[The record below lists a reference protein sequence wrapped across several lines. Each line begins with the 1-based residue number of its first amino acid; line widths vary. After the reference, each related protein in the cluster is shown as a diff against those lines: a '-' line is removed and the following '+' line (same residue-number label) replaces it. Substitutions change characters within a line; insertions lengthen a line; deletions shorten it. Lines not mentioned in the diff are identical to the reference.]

1 MNKADLMKY
10 DFILLM
16 DKSGSM
22 ATPDCPGGK
31 SRWDYAKETV
41 IGVAA
46 KCTEYDNDGITVGFF
61 AKKLTLHEN
70 ITGALAQV
78 NKMFDEHEP
87 GNSTDTAAALKHV
100 LDQYFA
106 AKEAAKTNVELV
118 LKPIIVIVVTDGQ
131 PDSKADLK
139 KVIIDATQKMD
150 ADEEIGITF
159 LQIGTDADATKFL
172 KELDDELVPAGAKF
186 DIVDTKTTEEMEDMT
201 ITDVLI
207 AALED

>member
-22 ATPDCPGGK
+22 ATPDCSGGK
-31 SRWDYAKETV
+31 SRWAYAKETV

-46 KCTEYDNDGITVGFF
+46 KCTEFDSDGITVGFF
-61 AKKLTLHEN
+61 AKKLVLHEN
-70 ITGALAQV
+70 ITGALEQV

-106 AKEAAKTNVELV
+106 AKANPEVTA
-118 LKPIIVIVVTDGQ
+118 KPIIVIVVTDGQ
-131 PDSKADLK
+131 PDDRKALK
-139 KVIIDATQKMD
+139 DVIIAATQKMD

-159 LQIGTDADATKFL
+159 LQIGNDPDATKFL

-186 DIVDTKTTEEMEDMT
+186 DIVDTKTTEEMEEMT
-201 ITDVLI
+201 ITEVLI
-207 AALED
+207 ATLED